1 MAQTERTNTAS
12 TQLPAFTDARLDR
25 VRTLVERGAVK
36 VLSLDVFDTLVWRIV
51 PEPVDAFPLLG
62 AHLRELGR
70 LRRATS
76 PELFGV
82 LREGAELRARE
93 LASERRDSLE
103 VSLVEVY
110 EQLPSHL
117 FDGSSADE
125 LAALEVEFERTITFP
140 DLDVLA
146 VARWAQEEHGIRVVC
161 VSDTYYSEDQLAHI
175 LDRDPISDLHI
186 ERVFTSSVRGT
197 GKGSG
202 LYRIVLECLDVTG
215 ADVVH
220 VGDKE
225 DADIEAPARAGIA
238 AVHFDKF
245 PADFD
250 AVLTREGLLRTDD
263 RPRPKP
269 TLDPKE
275 GDFGLTAMRSKIL
288 SRHEALGFA
297 PSINPYWRFGASV
310 LGPVFTAFAE
320 WVHERAAE
328 EGFDHIYCVMREGE
342 FLTRLMN
349 GAAHYLESTV
359 RAEPI
364 WLSRQVC
371 SRAAIATASRQE
383 LSQFLSR
390 REAPTVARFL
400 DTLGIG
406 LADVPTL
413 QTVANRRLDDAALA
427 EQVLDTLSEQ
437 TATRAAIVARAAEL
451 RGRLIE
457 YLLRRIEAKDGRAL
471 LVDLGWAG
479 TIQAKLDAAL
489 AAGGADV
496 DTVGLYLLTQE
507 GAVKRV
513 LEGQHA
519 EGFLASGGVPPFAS
533 EWIIRSPE
541 ILEQVCMCDQGS
553 LVDFSPE
560 GEPVLGEYEP
570 RPSQVLQRTAV
581 QRGILAFQREW
592 GRYRPVLAARAPV
605 DERAGPLLRKMV
617 TRFITAPTE
626 EEAGIFASWH
636 HDENFGSDAT
646 DTMAPDELASALR
659 YMTPEQ
665 FLQLPM
671 TKVYWP
677 FGLAELYNPQLA
689 DTAAAVAEG
698 LFPADAVSAAD
709 PCRARVLIDLGGGFT
724 EAASH
729 DVGPNTN
736 GLCFVREEV
745 WAAPI
750 RNVMV
755 RLGDGPAIVRVDW
768 VSLAFSVKDR
778 PEPLVVRIESPEQFE
793 TLQHRNAVALAPNL
807 FLASSRPPELVYACP
822 AEWSSEAYKVEV
834 EVALAWMPLPLL
846 RGRAPQR
853 LEVARH
859 LARRVA
865 DKARNVWLASSQET
879 HRSYR
884 PPT

>member
-1 MAQTERTNTAS
+1 MAPTERTNTAS
-12 TQLPAFTDARLDR
+12 TQVPAFTDARLDR
-25 VRTLVERGAVK
+25 VRALVERGSVK
-36 VLSLDVFDTLVWRIV
+36 VLSLDVFDTLVWRLV

-62 AHLRELGR
+62 THLRRLGH
-70 LRRATS
+70 LRPATS
-76 PELFGV
+76 PELFGT
-82 LREGAELRARE
+82 LREGAEWRARR
-93 LASERRDSLE
+93 LAGERRDTLE

-110 EQLPSHL
+110 EQLPAHL
-117 FDGSSADE
+117 FHGATPDE
-125 LAALEVEFERTITFP
+125 LAALEVDFEREITFP

-146 VARWAQEEHGIRVVC
+146 VARWAQEEHGVRVVC

-175 LDRDPISDLHI
+175 LDREPISALGI
-186 ERVFTSSVRGT
+186 ERVFTSSVRGM

-202 LYRIVLECLDVTG
+202 LYDAVLESLGVNG

-220 VGDKE
+220 LGDKE
-225 DADIEAPARAGIA
+225 DADVEAPRRAGIA
-238 AVHFDKF
+238 AVQFDKF
-245 PADFD
+245 PAELDT
-250 AVLTREGLLRTDD
+250 VLIREGLLRADD
-263 RPRPKP
+263 RARPKP
-269 TLDPKE
+269 TLDPEE
-275 GDFGLTAMRSKIL
+275 GDFGLTALRSKVL
-288 SRHEALGFA
+288 SRHEGVGFA

-320 WVHERAAE
+320 WVHERAAD

-349 GAAHYLESTV
+349 GAANYLGSSV

-371 SRAAIATASRQE
+371 SRAAIATASRDE
-383 LSQFLSR
+383 LSEFLSR
-390 REAPTVARFL
+390 REAPTVERFL

-413 QTVANRRLDDAALA
+413 QTVARRRLDDHALT

-437 TATRAAIVARAAEL
+437 AATRTAIVARAAEL
-451 RGRLIE
+451 RSRLID
-457 YLLRRIEAKDGRAL
+457 YFFRRVDAEDRRVL

-507 GAVKRV
+507 GALKRV

-519 EGFLASGGVPPFAS
+519 EGFLASGGNPPFAS

-541 ILEQVCMCDQGS
+541 ILEQVCMHDEGS

-560 GEPVLGEYEP
+560 GEPVLGEYDP

-592 GRYRPVLAARAPV
+592 GRYRPVLASRGPV
-605 DERAGPLLRKMV
+605 DERARPLLRKMV

-646 DTMAPDELASALR
+646 DTMAPADLAPALR

-665 FLQLPM
+665 FLRLPM

-689 DTAAAVAEG
+689 TTAAAVAEG
-698 LFPADAVSAAD
+698 LFPAEAVEAAD
-709 PCRARVLIDLGGGFT
+709 PCRASVLVDLGGGFT
-724 EAASH
+724 EATSR

-736 GLCFVREEV
+736 GLCFVREDV

-750 RNVMV
+750 RNVMIRV
-755 RLGDGPAIVRVDW
+755 GGGPAIVRVDW
-768 VSLAFSVKDR
+768 LSLSFSVKDR
-778 PEPLVVRIESPEQFE
+778 SEPLVVRFDAPEHFE
-793 TLQHRNAVALAPNL
+793 TLQHRNAVVLAPNL

-834 EVALAWMPLPLL
+834 EVALAWMPLPALQ
-846 RGRAPQR
+846 GRAPQK

-879 HRSYR
+879 HGSYR